1 MRVID
6 LARVLEP
13 MHIFQHQLRQVLN
26 QFSPLNT
33 LDEELKQLCASFG
46 EHLSELAASLEP
58 AVMLQERL
66 AQLAIAFEPAK
77 ILREEFSGLANSFA
91 LRSPV
96 SPE

>member
-1 MRVID
+1 
-6 LARVLEP
+6 
-13 MHIFQHQLRQVLN
+13 
-26 QFSPLNT
+26 
-33 LDEELKQLCASFG
+33 
-46 EHLSELAASLEP
+46 LSELAASLEP